1 MMNKKKPYVY
11 KRIIAYIIDLIIVTL
26 ISGMLSIVLT
36 NNEKYNQ
43 DSEKLIEL
51 TKKVTSSEIDTE
63 EYYREFDELNYDLTK
78 DSVDVT
84 IITIGVSIVYFVVFS
99 YFCNGITL
107 GKYIVKLRIVSNN
120 GKALNILNYFLRS
133 LVIDLILSHTT
144 SVILINLW
152 SKEVFIKYYSK
163 VSNVFTV
170 LLLISFIII
179 MYRNDGRGIEDFMGN
194 TRIVNMKD
202 LEIQDDRKEAIVVKE
217 KK

>member
-1 MMNKKKPYVY
+1 MP
-11 KRIIAYIIDLIIVTL
+11 LL
-26 ISGMLSIVLT
+26 
-36 NNEKYNQ
+36 
-43 DSEKLIEL
+43 
-51 TKKVTSSEIDTE
+51 
-63 EYYREFDELNYDLTK
+63 
-78 DSVDVT
+78 
-84 IITIGVSIVYFVVFS
+84 
-99 YFCNGITL
+99 
-107 GKYIVKLRIVSNN
+107 
-120 GKALNILNYFLRS
+120 LNYFLRS

-144 SVILINLW
+144 SVILINLL
-152 SKEVFIKYYSK
+152 SKEDFIKYYSK